1 MLKTDDSWKSTK
13 CFGVVGE
20 YDHKKHLQN
29 IQTIE
34 EKLLRLSVKWCDI
47 YATDIVYLLQGL
59 ETRFLKENVTEVD
72 IYFYNSGVN
81 WLTNKGGSDNIPK
94 YYRGMGKLVFEEE
107 ENRLTLYWRAGNC

>member
-1 MLKTDDSWKSTK
+1 MLKTDASWETIE

-20 YDHKKHLQN
+20 YIHKKQLQN
-29 IQTIE
+29 IQTIN
-34 EKLLRLSVKWCDI
+34 EKLLRLSVKWCDV
-47 YATDIVYLLQGL
+47 YATDIIYLLQGL
-59 ETRFLKENVTEVD
+59 EEKFLEKGVIQIY

-94 YYRGMGKLVFEEE
+94 YYRGVGKLVFEEE